1 MTIETLDSLL
11 EEELKDIY
19 DAEKQLVRALPKMAK
34 AASNEQLKSA
44 FQQHLEQ
51 TRGHVERLEQVFGLL
66 ELKPK
71 GKPCA
76 AMKGLITEGQETME
90 EDASEPVLDA
100 MLITAAQKVEHYEI
114 SGYGTLRM
122 IAEKIGNSEVAELL
136 QATLN
141 EEEQTDKKLTEISQ
155 SVLGEIGT
163 GEDEEEEDEDLED
176 EELDEEEI
184 EDEDLE
190 DEDVDDDEDEL
201 EDDEDAEPVDEAPA
215 KRKSPAPAVAK
226 KKK

>member
-44 FQQHLEQ
+44 FQEHLEQ
-51 TRGHVERLEQVFGLL
+51 TKGHVERLEQIFGLL
-66 ELKPK
+66 EVKPK

-90 EDASEPVLDA
+90 EDASEAVLDA
-100 MLITAAQKVEHYEI
+100 MLITAARKVEHYEI
-114 SGYGTLRM
+114 SGYGTLRS
-122 IAEKIGNSEVAELL
+122 IAEKIGNTEVAELL
-136 QATLN
+136 QITLN
-141 EEEQTDKKLTEISQ
+141 EEEQTDQKLTEISQ

-163 GEDEEEEDEDLED
+163 GEDEDEDLED
-176 EELDEEEI
+176 EEFDDDEEDLDEEV
-184 EDEDLE
+184 ED
-190 DEDVDDDEDEL
+190 
-201 EDDEDAEPVDEAPA
+201 EPVDEATA
-215 KRKSPAPAVAK
+215 KRTAPTPAAAK
-226 KKK
+226 KKR

>member
-44 FQQHLEQ
+44 FQEHLEQ
-51 TRGHVERLEQVFGLL
+51 TKGHVERLEQIFGLL
-66 ELKPK
+66 EVKPK

-90 EDASEPVLDA
+90 VDASEAVLDA
-100 MLITAAQKVEHYEI
+100 MLITAARKVEHYEI
-114 SGYGTLRM
+114 SGYGTLRS
-122 IAEKIGNSEVAELL
+122 IAEKIGNTEVAELL
-136 QATLN
+136 QITLN
-141 EEEQTDKKLTEISQ
+141 EEEQTDQKLTEISQ

-163 GEDEEEEDEDLED
+163 GEDEDEDLED
-176 EELDEEEI
+176 EEFDDDEEDLDEEV
-184 EDEDLE
+184 ED
-190 DEDVDDDEDEL
+190 
-201 EDDEDAEPVDEAPA
+201 EPVDEATA
-215 KRKSPAPAVAK
+215 KRTAPTPAAAK
-226 KKK
+226 KKR